1 MKKSKLLI
9 LFTLSFLL
17 LNGCSI
23 VNKDEES
30 AQSKVDKMILD
41 AAVKVQSSHAA
52 LYQAG
57 ALNSVNVKPSLEI
70 GQSLYS
76 VVWYGDAIELLTKM
90 AKDQN
95 MKFRYSGVRLPLP
108 VAIKSIDANYND
120 TLSIIKSQIGYRAEL
135 SQSGNTMTLIFNR
148 PNTK

>member
-1 MKKSKLLI
+1 MKKSNLLI
-9 LFTLSFLL
+9 LFMLSFLL
-17 LNGCSI
+17 LNGCSSKK
-23 VNKDEES
+23 NDES
-30 AQSKVDKMILD
+30 AQSKIDKMILD

-57 ALNSVNVKPSLEI
+57 ALNSVNVKPSLEV
-70 GQSLYS
+70 GQNLYS

-95 MKFRYSGVRLPLP
+95 MKFKYSGVRLPLP
-108 VAIKSIDANYND
+108 VSIKSIDANYND
-120 TLSIIKSQIGYRAEL
+120 TLSIIKSQIGYRADL
-135 SQSGNTMTLIFNR
+135 SQSGNTMTLMFNR